1 MTCSLPQHFSDRQR
15 GLSCYHRRM
24 RKLLSFACAALP
36 LAATAYASLADPA
49 AREPESAE
57 AQIRAAL
64 NSTADGWNK
73 GDLAQYLAVYTKTAT
88 EMGPNG
94 PRGGVEVIEQ
104 TMRNGFWKTGRPLQQ
119 LRYEHV
125 DVRMLGKEHALV
137 TGQYVLTG
145 GGRPDRT
152 GWFTTVWTRT
162 SQGWR
167 MIHDHS

>member
-1 MTCSLPQHFSDRQR
+1 M
-15 GLSCYHRRM
+15 
-24 RKLLSFACAALP
+24 KNLLTLCLAALTLGT
-36 LAATAYASLADPA
+36 LAQA
-49 AREPESAE
+49 APIDKDTKKRGTPEE
-57 AQIRAAL
+57 QIRAVL
-64 NSTADGWNK
+64 DSTAEGWNR
-73 GDLAQYLAVYTKTAT
+73 GDLAQYLAAYTESAT
-88 EMGPNG
+88 EMLSDG

-125 DVRMLGKEHALV
+125 VVRMLGKDNALV
-137 TGQYVLTG
+137 TGQFVLTG

-162 SQGWR
+162 RQGWR

>member
-1 MTCSLPQHFSDRQR
+1 MKRLLAFS
-15 GLSCYHRRM
+15 CAT
-24 RKLLSFACAALP
+24 LLI
-36 LAATAYASLADPA
+36 AATARAASGDKAPKK
-49 AREPESAE
+49 PGSAE
-57 AQIRAAL
+57 AQIRAVL
-64 NSTADGWNK
+64 DSTADGWNR
-73 GDLAQYLAVYTKTAT
+73 GDLAKYLAAYTESAT
-88 EMGPNG
+88 EMLSDG

-125 DVRMLGKEHALV
+125 AVRMLGKEHALV

-152 GWFTTVWTRT
+152 GWFTTVWSRT

>member
-1 MTCSLPQHFSDRQR
+1 
-15 GLSCYHRRM
+15 M
-24 RKLLSFACAALP
+24 RKLTAFVFAALT
-36 LAATAYASLADPA
+36 LAAIAYAAFGDPA
-49 AREPESAE
+49 AGKPESAD
-57 AQIRAAL
+57 AQIRAVL
-64 NSTADGWNK
+64 DSTAEGWNK
-73 GDLAQYLAVYTKTAT
+73 GDLAQYLAAYTPSAT
-88 EMGPNG
+88 EMLSDG

-162 SQGWR
+162 RQGWR